1 MKFRPAALALAVVLL
16 VFSLASAGQ
25 QTAVRA
31 PSAEDELVSVVRA
44 WLAAEQTGDRAAL
57 NRIIAD
63 DFIGSAFGGN
73 VISKDDLVPSEGEDS
88 PRFPSSTLK
97 ESTVRAFGTTGV
109 VMGRLALE
117 NAGQPGQ
124 IRFTFVLMKRQSG
137 WQMVAAQLARVEQP
151 GS

>member
-63 DFIGSAFGGN
+63 DFVGSTFGGN
-73 VISKDDLVPSEGEDS
+73 VVSKSDLIPTEGEDA
-88 PRFPSSTLK
+88 PRFPSSSLK
-97 ESTVRAFGTTGV
+97 ESTIRAFGATGV
-109 VMGRLALE
+109 VMGRLAVE

-124 IRFTFVLMKRQSG
+124 LRFTIVLMKREAG
-137 WQMVAAQLARVEQP
+137 WQMVAAQLIRVEQP
-151 GS
+151 TS

>member
-1 MKFRPAALALAVVLL
+1 MKFRPAALVLAAVLL
-16 VFSLASAGQ
+16 VFSLASARQ
-25 QTAVRA
+25 QAVVQA
-31 PSAEDELVSVVRA
+31 PRAEDELISVVRV

-63 DFIGSAFGGN
+63 DFFGSTFGGN
-73 VISKDDLVPSEGEDS
+73 VVSKGDLVPSEGEDA
-88 PRFPSSTLK
+88 PRFPSSALK
-97 ESTVRAFGTTGV
+97 ESAVRAFGTTGV

-117 NAGQPGQ
+117 NSGQPGQ
-124 IRFTFVLMKRQSG
+124 IRFTIVLIKRQAG